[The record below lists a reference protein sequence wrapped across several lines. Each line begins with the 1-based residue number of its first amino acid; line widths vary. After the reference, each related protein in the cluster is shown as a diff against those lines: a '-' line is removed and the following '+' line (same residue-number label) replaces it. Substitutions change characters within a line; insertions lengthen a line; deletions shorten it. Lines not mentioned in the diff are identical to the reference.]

1 MNKPLCIVSS
11 PVDCYSGYSARS
23 RDFIKSLIKVRGD
36 EWDIRLLSQRW
47 GSTPFGFLDENIE
60 DEADL
65 KSRIIPQITQQPDV
79 WFQITVPNE
88 FQPVGKYLNIGV
100 TAGIETTI
108 CDVTWIEGCNRMD
121 LILTSSKHSKDVFES
136 SKFEQHDQQTN
147 QILSQIELKTPIEI
161 LFEGVDLNKYFKKN
175 PLQTDLVQQI
185 SKIKESFCFLFVGH
199 WLQGEFGEDRKNV
212 GYMIKA
218 FLEVFKNK
226 INAPALIMKTNSSNT
241 SIMDRN
247 QILEKIEAI
256 RKSVKGRIP
265 NIYLLHGDLED
276 EDINDLYNHSKVK
289 SMISFTKGE
298 GFGRPLLEFTLSE
311 KPVIAS
317 GWSGHIDFLDKEASV
332 LIGGKL
338 KPIHESAQVPNM
350 LIADSQ
356 WFAPDDTQTGHA
368 LKEVFDNYKSFI
380 PGAKKQANISKN
392 KFSFEKMTELLGSI
406 LDAKTQPIPKFIP
419 LTLPKLNKIEL
430 PSLKK
435 YNNGRITEL
444 FNL

>member
-11 PVDCYSGYSARS
+11 PVDTFSGYGARS

-36 EWDIRLLSQRW
+36 EWDIKLLSQRW
-47 GSTPFGFLDENIE
+47 GSTPFGFLDDNIE

-65 KSRIIPQITQQPDV
+65 KSRIIPQMTQQPDV

-88 FQPVGKYLNIGV
+88 FQPVAKHLNIGV

-108 CDVTWIEGCNRMD
+108 CDASWVEGCNRMN
-121 LILTSSKHSKDVFES
+121 LILVSSKHAKDVFEN
-136 SKFEQHDQQTN
+136 SKFEQRDQQTN
-147 QILSQIELKTPIEI
+147 QIISNIDLKTPVEI
-161 LFEGVDLNKYFKKN
+161 LFEGVDLNKYFKQN
-175 PLQTDLVQQI
+175 PPQTDLVQQI
-185 SKIKESFCFLFVGH
+185 SKIKEEFCFLFVGH

-226 INAPALIMKTNSSNT
+226 INAPALVMKTNSATT

-276 EDINDLYNHSKVK
+276 EDINDLYNHPKIK
-289 SMISFTKGE
+289 AMISFTKGE

-311 KPVIAS
+311 KPLVAS

-332 LIGGKL
+332 LIGGEL
-338 KPIHESAQVPNM
+338 KPIHSSAVVPNM

-356 WFAPDDTQTGHA
+356 WFAPDDAQVGHA
-368 LKEVFDNYKSFI
+368 LKEIYENYKTFI
-380 PGAKKQANISKN
+380 PRAKKQASISKN
-392 KFSFEKMTELLGSI
+392 KFSFEKMTELLGNI
-406 LDAKTQPIPKFIP
+406 LDTKTQPIPKFVP

-430 PSLKK
+430 PKLKK
-435 YNNGRITEL
+435 L
-444 FNL
+444 